1 MSKTITLKDV
11 QLRYASLVT
20 PYVPEQGA
28 PKYTMQFYLAPDS
41 KELKAI
47 EDGLEEAAKEAWPKD
62 YKAKLIK
69 AKNGQGSYSLIPPD
83 KNTDELAEGRT
94 AVKPTAFADRPLP
107 LFDGDG
113 LPTTN
118 PALFYAG
125 AFVNVQ
131 LRFNAY
137 QPRSDGA
144 PPQVK
149 LDIVGVRFSKH
160 GEKIGGKRPSI
171 TADDLEALGVKLD
184 VSGDDLI

>member
-11 QLRYASLVT
+11 QLRYASLVE
-20 PYVPEQGA
+20 PYVPAKGR

-47 EDGLEEAAKEAWPKD
+47 EDGLEEAAKEVWPKD

-69 AKNGQGSYSLIPPD
+69 AKNGQGSYSLVPPE
-83 KNTDELAEGRT
+83 KNTDDLAEGRV
-94 AVKPTAFADRPLP
+94 AVKPIAFADRPLP
-107 LFDGDG
+107 LFDGNG

-118 PALFYAG
+118 PALFYPG

-137 QPRSDGA
+137 DPQDKEA